1 MGRQVVNQ
9 KGKNKYKK
17 DIIWIIHQMMS
28 LFFLNEQNYK
38 PGYVVNDHLSRTAV
52 TNSLKRPTWERAGQ
66 THGPLFG
73 LASDGVY
80 MATDV
85 TTSTVVSY
93 TAFPPLRQPDKT
105 RTRNASVPRY
115 TAFAAW
121 LKCSVPYFT
130 QAWICPIP
138 FQPRVSL
145 LTRYISVALSWELP
159 PPDVIWHPALWS
171 PDFPLPCPFVCT
183 AAIIHP
189 AHWIISIA
197 QANL

>member
-17 DIIWIIHQMMS
+17 DIIWIDHQMMS

-52 TNSLKRPTWERAGQ
+52 TNSLKRPTWERAGP

-73 LASDGVY
+73 LASNGVY

-93 TAFPPLRQPDKT
+93 TAFPPLRRMLVACT
-105 RTRNASVPRY
+105 GNAS
-115 TAFAAW
+115 
-121 LKCSVPYFT
+121 
-130 QAWICPIP
+130 IP
-138 FQPRVSL
+138 
-145 LTRYISVALSWELP
+145 TRCLSVALSWELP

-197 QANL
+197 QGIFRRKI

>member
-17 DIIWIIHQMMS
+17 DIIWNSHQIMS

-93 TAFPPLRQPDKT
+93 TAFPPLPGI
-105 RTRNASVPRY
+105 AS
-115 TAFAAW
+115 W
-121 LKCSVPYFT
+121 
-130 QAWICPIP
+130 
-138 FQPRVSL
+138 
-145 LTRYISVALSWELP
+145 RYISVALSWELP

-197 QANL
+197 QGIFRRKI